1 MVPHGAFVS
10 VLPAT
15 FSLGNSR
22 RGQAGRTARKGE
34 EGQKEVVCHSPTLHD
49 TWHWQQ
55 LLDATTKM
63 MNLLLSKRILR
74 EGGGGSEGKTHTVS
88 FPQGESTLKGKT
100 TRKPPPAPPLPAC
113 PSVWQW
119 SPCTC
124 SPVYPF
130 RVVGGGM
137 RGVWVGE
144 WKGKEGR
151 AKRGC
156 TEGSASR
163 RLCAGAVAATAG
175 RGRQHGGVSGGV
187 GASQQQWRP

>member
-88 FPQGESTLKGKT
+88 FPTGRIHPQGKNDEEAT
-100 TRKPPPAPPLPAC
+100 TRPA
-113 PSVWQW
+113 
-119 SPCTC
+119 
-124 SPVYPF
+124 
-130 RVVGGGM
+130 
-137 RGVWVGE
+137 
-144 WKGKEGR
+144 
-151 AKRGC
+151 
-156 TEGSASR
+156 SAS
-163 RLCAGAVAATAG
+163 LPQCLAAVPMHLLTCLSVQGGWG
-175 RGRQHGGVSGGV
+175 RDEGCLGG
-187 GASQQQWRP
+187 